1 MTGYMIF
8 TSELSFMVRYIKSSS
23 TPKTKYKYTFS
34 NGDVVYS
41 DLAKGELMKRMNR
54 LDTLRILVEGHEGGE
69 YLKIYNKAYRALHAN
84 PFTGILHLTFDEKDA
99 LGYKMEQLD
108 SKSLSDDE
116 IATICFYTGNT
127 KPEQWG
133 VYEDDVRQ
141 ALNRYKSKR

>member
-1 MTGYMIF
+1 
-8 TSELSFMVRYIKSSS
+8 MVRYIKSSS
-23 TPKTKYKYTFS
+23 TSKAKYKYTFN

-41 DLAKGELMKRMNR
+41 DLSKEELMKRMNR
-54 LDTLRILVEGHEGGE
+54 LDTLRILVEGHEEGP
-69 YLKIYNKAYRALHAN
+69 YLNIYNKINKALKAN

-99 LGYKMEQLD
+99 LSYKMEMLD
-108 SKSLSDDE
+108 SKSLSDEE

-141 ALNRYKSKR
+141 ALSRHKSKR